1 MRLSYERRA
10 QALRLLRALLR
21 LPGITLRTLFAP
33 AVLCVLLTIA
43 ALALATAGAYLLLGL
58 AAALIAAAVQ
68 LWVLAYLIARG
79 ITHG

>member
-10 QALRLLRALLR
+10 QARRLLRALLR
-21 LPGITLRTLFAP
+21 LPALALRTLFAP
-33 AVLCVLLTIA
+33 AVLCVLLAVA
-43 ALALATAGAYLLLGL
+43 ALALLTAGAYLLLGV

-68 LWVLAYLIARG
+68 LYGLAYLLARG

>member
-21 LPGITLRTLFAP
+21 LPGITLRTLVAP